1 MSTTYADARLLIAL
15 DRVIDPRPQRLALN
29 AAMLEELDEADARGE
44 PAPGWEELEYLAEDR
59 LCAAGGM
66 DPAPKPEPTPAMTVT
81 TTTTVVHWSI
91 PALVFGL
98 AWIAWMTRKVGWS

>member
-1 MSTTYADARLLIAL
+1 MSMTYEDARQLIAL
-15 DRVIDPRPQRLALN
+15 DGVVDPRPALHR
-29 AAMLEELDEADARGE
+29 AMLAELGAAEARGE
-44 PAPGWEELEYLAEDR
+44 EPPGWEELEYLAEDR
-59 LCAAGGM
+59 LHAAGGIAP
-66 DPAPKPEPTPAMTVT
+66 DPKPPPTPATIV